1 MTVILIKT
9 DKLVALGAHFTP
21 FPLSVLV
28 VCKTWNPPGTPPPPP
43 ESPGTPIKIYYF
55 NILPTLFFHLY
66 DERISK
72 NELGSGNKL
81 S

>member
-28 VCKTWNPPGTPPPPP
+28 VCKTWNPPGTSPPGISRDPH
-43 ESPGTPIKIYYF
+43 KNIYYF